1 MSGCARRARCD
12 LHSCDPAPPRW
23 PIPLATSRV
32 RASWRGCVGR
42 LAQAGEGFSEAA
54 LRNKVSRGS
63 FTADF
68 FLSVLAVMNVDTL
81 RLTD

>member
-1 MSGCARRARCD
+1 MVRRD
-12 LHSCDPAPPRW
+12 VSYQE
-23 PIPLATSRV
+23 LAD
-32 RASWRGCVGR
+32 R
-42 LAQAGEGFSEAA
+42 LAQAGEDFSEAA

-68 FLSVLAVMNVDTL
+68 FLSVLAVMNVETL

>member
-1 MSGCARRARCD
+1 MSQSGTLSAKRIIRAEMVRRD
-12 LHSCDPAPPRW
+12 VSYQE
-23 PIPLATSRV
+23 LAD
-32 RASWRGCVGR
+32 R
-42 LAQAGEGFSEAA
+42 LAQAGEDFSEAA

-68 FLSVLAVMNVDTL
+68 FLSVLAVMNVETL

>member
-1 MSGCARRARCD
+1 MSRSETLSAKRIIRSEMVRRD
-12 LHSCDPAPPRW
+12 VSYQE
-23 PIPLATSRV
+23 LAD
-32 RASWRGCVGR
+32 R
-42 LAQAGEGFSEAA
+42 LAEAGEDFSEAA